1 MPKSTT
7 KSVCA
12 QGAFSSL
19 LVLVLLFN
27 TANAAFE
34 VTGARYRNSTD
45 YRIHAA
51 SLMGGAEIYIDAVGM
66 HDFPASNQVQ
76 LEFTNEEYANFGP
89 IFNGPGLSEDDQ
101 FKSETIGGKLAYTV
115 PSHEALT
122 GIPIDQMWQ
131 FSELHSIFNGNIYL
145 TTKL

>member
-1 MPKSTT
+1 MPKSKT

-12 QGAFSSL
+12 QGAFSSI
-19 LVLVLLFN
+19 LVLALLLS

-51 SLMGGAEIYIDAVGM
+51 SLMGGAEIFIDGKGM

-76 LEFTNEEYANFGP
+76 FEFTNEEYANLGP
-89 IFNGPGLSEDDQ
+89 IFNAPTVSEDDT
-101 FKSETIGGKLAYTV
+101 FKSETIGGKLAFTV
-115 PSHEALT
+115 PSHEKIT
-122 GIPIDQMWQ
+122 GIPLDQMW
-131 FSELHSIFNGNIYL
+131 
-145 TTKL
+145 